1 MKIQELLEQTVAPV
15 PPGQPSGDN
24 PTEPTE
30 GPPNTSNTPLTPQPT
45 GATSQAGQNQPAG
58 SQVNPNAPQVGQ
70 PMGGSPANAQRQPGT
85 ISGTP
90 YSSNQQQQPVQQKDI
105 DDIKTKITSLQGLLA
120 KQQQSQ
126 QSGTQPAQQS
136 NTGGY

>member
-58 SQVNPNAPQVGQ
+58 NQTNPNIPQVGQ
-70 PMGGSPANAQRQPGT
+70 PMGAAAPDNTQRQPGT

-90 YSSNQQQQPVQQKDI
+90 YSSNQQQQQPVQQKDI
-105 DDIKTKITSLQGLLA
+105 DDIKTKITQLQGLLA
-120 KQQQSQ
+120 KSQ
-126 QSGTQPAQQS
+126 QTQPAGTQPA
-136 NTGGY
+136 TTPATI